1 MPAVFGQ
8 PLIAHPGAHLVFE
21 VRQVG
26 ELGVEPCQLLIR
38 DPQGDQCF
46 HLPTGVN
53 HGAVRGGKLGELLDS
68 LVGKRE

>member
-1 MPAVFGQ
+1 
-8 PLIAHPGAHLVFE
+8 
-21 VRQVG
+21 VG
-26 ELGVEPCQLLIR
+26 EVGVEPCQLLIR